1 MGVASAAQA
10 YIMAVD
16 QSTSGTKALLIDRQ
30 GTVLHRKSKPHRQHY
45 PQPGWVEHDPMEIF
59 HNVCETVEE
68 LMRSAGITAEEVAV
82 LAITNQR
89 ETAVIWDPETGLP
102 VHPAIVWQCQRTA
115 EQCAIL
121 KRLGAEPIVMEK
133 TGLLIDPYFS
143 AGKFRWI
150 IDHAGLASG
159 RYMAGTIDSWLI
171 WKLTDGKVHATDHTN
186 ASRTSLYNL
195 HTRNWD
201 PELLQL
207 FGVEG
212 LMLPEIRSST
222 DLYGVVGEAG
232 GAARGIP
239 ISGVIGDS
247 QAALFGQLCHEPGM
261 VKATYGTGTSV
272 LMNVG
277 PEPIRSGNGLVTA
290 VAWSIDGQMTY
301 ALEGIIR
308 SSGDTMS
315 WLKDQLELFDDYGA
329 AEELAASLPNNE
341 GVYLV
346 PAFVGLGIPY
356 WDTEARAA
364 LVGMSRGSGKAHIIR
379 AGLESIAYQ
388 VRDTIEYMCAES
400 GAALK
405 ELRADGGAVRNRLL
419 MQYQADQLQIDV
431 RCVETAE
438 LSAMGSAYLG
448 GLAVGYW
455 SGLDELSALP
465 RQTSTFRPSM
475 AKDLADR
482 YYKGWQQAVKRVLT
496 QDAGI

>member
-1 MGVASAAQA
+1 
-10 YIMAVD
+10 
-16 QSTSGTKALLIDRQ
+16 
-30 GTVLHRKSKPHRQHY
+30 
-45 PQPGWVEHDPMEIF
+45 
-59 HNVCETVEE
+59 
-68 LMRSAGITAEEVAV
+68 
-82 LAITNQR
+82 
-89 ETAVIWDPETGLP
+89 
-102 VHPAIVWQCQRTA
+102 
-115 EQCAIL
+115 
-121 KRLGAEPIVMEK
+121 
-133 TGLLIDPYFS
+133 
-143 AGKFRWI
+143 
-150 IDHAGLASG
+150 
-159 RYMAGTIDSWLI
+159 MAGTIDSWLI

-212 LMLPEIRSST
+212 LLLPEIRSST

-277 PEPIRSGNGLVTA
+277 ARPIPSGNGLVTA

-308 SSGDTMS
+308 SSGDTLS
-315 WLKDQLELFDDYGA
+315 WLKNELQLFDDYGV

-346 PAFVGLGIPY
+346 PAFVGLGIPH
-356 WDTEARAA
+356 WDPDARAA
-364 LVGMSRGSGKAHIIR
+364 IVGMSRGSGKAHIIR

-400 GAALK
+400 GAQLK

-419 MQYQADQLQIDV
+419 MQFQADQLQIDV
-431 RCVETAE
+431 RAVETAE

>member
-1 MGVASAAQA
+1 MEAAAKA
-10 YIMAVD
+10 YIISVD

-30 GTVLHRKSKPHRQHY
+30 GTVLCRQSKPHRQYY
-45 PQPGWVEHDPMEIF
+45 PQPGWVEHDPIELF
-59 HNVCETVEE
+59 SHVCETVQG
-68 LMRSAGITAEEVAV
+68 LLRTAGITAQDVSV
-82 LAITNQR
+82 LTITNQR
-89 ETAVIWDPETGLP
+89 ETAVVWDPETGLP
-102 VHPAIVWQCQRTA
+102 VYPAIVWQCQRTA
-115 EQCAIL
+115 EHCAIL
-121 KRLGAEPIVMEK
+121 RRLGAEPIVMEK
-133 TGLLIDPYFS
+133 TGLLLDPYFS
-143 AGKFRWI
+143 AGKFKWI
-150 IDHAGLASG
+150 YDHAGLTSG

-195 HTRNWD
+195 HTRDWD
-201 PELLQL
+201 AELIRL

-212 LMLPEIRSST
+212 LLLPEIRSST
-222 DLYGVVGEAG
+222 DIYGVVGEAG
-232 GAARGIP
+232 GVARGIP

-247 QAALFGQLCHEPGM
+247 QAALFGQLCYEPGM

-277 PEPIRSGNGLVTA
+277 SEPIRSGHGLVTA

-308 SSGDTMS
+308 SSGDTLS
-315 WLKDQLELFDDYGA
+315 WLRDQLQLFEDYEA

-356 WDTEARAA
+356 WDPEARAA
-364 LVGMSRGSGKAHIIR
+364 IVGMNRGSSKAHIIR
-379 AGLESIAYQ
+379 AGLESVAYQ
-388 VRDTIEYMCAES
+388 VRDTIEHMCAES
-400 GAALK
+400 GAKLK

-419 MQYQADQLQIDV
+419 MQFQADQLQIDV

-448 GLAVGYW
+448 GLATGYW
-455 SGLDELSALP
+455 SSLDELAALP
-465 RQTSTFRPSM
+465 RPTSTYRPQMTKES
-475 AKDLADR
+475 ADR

-496 QDAGI
+496 QGR